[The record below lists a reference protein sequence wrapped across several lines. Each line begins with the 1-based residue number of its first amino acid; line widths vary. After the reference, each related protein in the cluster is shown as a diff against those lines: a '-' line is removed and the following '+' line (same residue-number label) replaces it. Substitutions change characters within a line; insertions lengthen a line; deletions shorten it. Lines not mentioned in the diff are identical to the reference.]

1 MKKNIPLIVLFL
13 CVLWFLW
20 GRSSGYMYQ
29 NAGSE
34 PGMPFWIPKEPLG
47 PTRDLARENAS

>member
-29 NAGSE
+29 NVGSE